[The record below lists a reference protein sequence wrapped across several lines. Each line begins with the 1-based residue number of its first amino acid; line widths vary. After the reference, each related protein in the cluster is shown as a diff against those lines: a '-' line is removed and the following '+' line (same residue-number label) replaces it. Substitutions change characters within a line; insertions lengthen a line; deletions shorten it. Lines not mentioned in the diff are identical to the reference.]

1 MQKHIGKLLQ
11 DAVSN
16 LRNRG
21 DLPADTETDVH
32 VTHSKDKAH
41 GDFASNLA
49 LQLAGRVNLPAREIA
64 EKIVAQIAA
73 DPAIAKIEIAGA
85 GFINFY
91 MRVGSHHTDLL
102 RRILSEQDNFG
113 KTDKYAGNKIQIE
126 FVSANPTGPLHV
138 GHGRGAAY
146 GAAIANLLE
155 AVGYEVYREYYLND
169 AGRQMDILATS
180 VWLRYL
186 ELCGE
191 TIVFPDGAYR
201 GDYVW
206 DIAASLHREYQA
218 QFLHSPTAWP
228 SRSAANGSRDEDRDA
243 HLDAVISIA
252 KELLGARDY
261 AIFAERALDTITDDI
276 KDDLERFDVHF
287 DNWYSERSLMT
298 NDSLTTSNKVQ
309 TVLDELTGNGHTYN
323 KDGARWFRSTAFGDE
338 KDRVLRRENGQT
350 TYFASDVAYHLEK
363 YERGFD
369 QLINIWGA
377 DHHGYIARVKAAL
390 AALGKDPKR
399 LRILLVQFANLYE
412 GGVKLAMSTRS
423 GEFVTLRQLRKQV
436 GKDAARFFYVM
447 RKCEQHLDFDLDLAV
462 SQSQDNPVYYVQYA
476 HARICSIFKQA
487 DNHHRQHDFVAADTV
502 VLVEE
507 QERTLMKCLD
517 QFQEK
522 VLVAAKQLAPHVVVN
537 YLRELATAFHSFYN
551 AHQVLVDDPI
561 LRDARLKLIHATQV
575 VLRNGLAL
583 LDVSAPR
590 RM

>member
-1 MQKHIGKLLQ
+1 MQRHIGKLLR
-11 DAVSN
+11 DAVAD
-16 LRNRG
+16 LRERG
-21 DLPADTETDVH
+21 ELPADTEAEVH

-49 LQLAGRVNLPAREIA
+49 LQLAGRVKLPAREMA
-64 EKIVAQIAA
+64 ERIVARIPA
-73 DPAIAKIEIAGA
+73 DAAIAKIEIAGA

-91 MRVGSHHTDLL
+91 MRVGSHYADLL
-102 RRILSEQDNFG
+102 RRILSERDDFG
-113 KTDKYAGNKIQIE
+113 KTDEYAGNKVQVE

-169 AGRQMDILATS
+169 AGRQMDILTTS

-191 TIVFPDGAYR
+191 TVVFPDGAYR

-206 DIAASLHREYQA
+206 DIAASLHREYQT
-218 QFLHSPTAWP
+218 QFLYSPAA
-228 SRSAANGSRDEDRDA
+228 RSPRLATNGDRDEDREA
-243 HLDAVISIA
+243 HLDAVIGIA
-252 KELLGARDY
+252 KGLLGVRDY
-261 AIFAERALDTITDDI
+261 TIFAERALDTITGDI
-276 KDDLERFDVHF
+276 KDDLGRFDVHF

-298 NDSLTTSNKVQ
+298 NNRVQ
-309 TVLDELTGNGHTYN
+309 TVLDELTNNGHTYN
-323 KDGARWFRSTAFGDE
+323 KDGALWFRSTAFGDE

-377 DHHGYIARVKAAL
+377 DHHGYIARVKAAM

-399 LRILLVQFANLYE
+399 LRVLLVQFANLYE
-412 GGVKLAMSTRS
+412 GGAKLAMSTRS

-462 SQSQDNPVYYVQYA
+462 SQSHDNPVYYVQYA
-476 HARICSIFKQA
+476 HARICSIFEQA
-487 DNHHRQHDFVAADTV
+487 DNRHRQHGFVAADTV

-507 QERTLMKCLD
+507 QEHTLMKCLD

-522 VLVAAKQLAPHVVVN
+522 ILAAAKQLAPHVVVN